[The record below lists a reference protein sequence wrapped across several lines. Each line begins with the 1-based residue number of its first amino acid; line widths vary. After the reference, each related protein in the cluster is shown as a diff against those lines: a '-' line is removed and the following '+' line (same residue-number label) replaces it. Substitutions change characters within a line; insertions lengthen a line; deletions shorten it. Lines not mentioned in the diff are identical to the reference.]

1 MERYLTYQGT
11 VTAAGLLVGTWGLL
25 HVISGDP
32 GAGAVLLLVGGF
44 GMALTAVVQ
53 VWRSDPETRSVPE
66 GRTYFITMVG
76 LAVVFTAA
84 TYQVLTLLLF

>member
-25 HVISGDP
+25 HVLSGDP
-32 GAGAVLLLVGGF
+32 GVGAFLLLVGGF

-66 GRTYFITMVG
+66 GRTYLVTLIG

-84 TYQVLTLLLF
+84 TVRVLSLLF